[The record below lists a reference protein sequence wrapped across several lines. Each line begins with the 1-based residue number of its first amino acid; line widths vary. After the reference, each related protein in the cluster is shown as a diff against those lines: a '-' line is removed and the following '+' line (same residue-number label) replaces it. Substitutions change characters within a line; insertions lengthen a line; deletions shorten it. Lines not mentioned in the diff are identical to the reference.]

1 MRVKCQYTMVIM
13 YLEYKTTI
21 EVRMEV
27 WNIKRQY
34 KNITCE
40 QINLMNKDQT
50 VIKTANKIANK

>member
-27 WNIKRQY
+27 
-34 KNITCE
+34 
-40 QINLMNKDQT
+40 
-50 VIKTANKIANK
+50 